1 MDATIDAVDL
11 LKKHQIDVLG
21 ARELC
26 DVQREA
32 GWKLLYHAQQR
43 LEKDLKVR
51 VDEYLA
57 YLKGG
62 RDPNPEYETNV
73 D

>member
-11 LKKHQIDVLG
+11 LKKQQIQVLG
-21 ARELC
+21 AVDLS

-32 GWKLLYHAQQR
+32 GWKMVYHAQQK